1 MSRNVNLAFT
11 MCSARA
17 PGEERMELSCMAEL
31 NAKNTNIIP
40 LDEAIREIRLNV
52 AERSDVVVELREASR
67 ARIEML
73 AAELESTIKSVPSDD
88 DQFDFA
94 VSSGQNPRFFIDA
107 TAHVH
112 LGRDRMT
119 YRFVRDGRNG
129 RAIMA
134 ESRDLKI
141 VAERVTRYVAE
152 RIVERQRLLDGT
164 VIDLAKPSLHAA
176 SSNGEPATAN
186 KSMTEPVVQ
195 PSGHVSTETGAASDF
210 MLGLIWFLIGS
221 VVGAAVLYGWVTGAF
236 GGAPGA

>member
-1 MSRNVNLAFT
+1 
-11 MCSARA
+11 
-17 PGEERMELSCMAEL
+17 MAEAS
-31 NAKNTNIIP
+31 AKTSNIIP
-40 LDEAIREIRLNV
+40 LDEAIRDIRLNA

-73 AAELESTIKSVPSDD
+73 AAELEGTIKGVPSDD

-119 YRFVRDGRNG
+119 YRFVRDSRSG
-129 RAIMA
+129 RAVMA
-134 ESRDLKI
+134 ESRDLKV

-164 VIDLAKPSLHAA
+164 VIDLAKPSIHSATKA
-176 SSNGEPATAN
+176 GEDQTSGTNSA
-186 KSMTEPVVQ
+186 MTEPVVHL
-195 PSGHVSTETGAASDF
+195 PGASTNAVTTESGAGSDF

-221 VVGAAVLYGWVTGAF
+221 VAGAALLYGWVTGAF

>member
-1 MSRNVNLAFT
+1 
-11 MCSARA
+11 
-17 PGEERMELSCMAEL
+17 MAEA
-31 NAKNTNIIP
+31 NAKTSNIVP
-40 LDEAIREIRLNV
+40 LDEAIRDFRLNA

-73 AAELESTIKSVPSDD
+73 ASELESTIKAVPSDD

-119 YRFVRDGRNG
+119 YRFVRDSRSG
-129 RAIMA
+129 RAVMA
-134 ESRDLKI
+134 ESRDLKV

-164 VIDLAKPSLHAA
+164 VIDLAKPSIHAGAKAGEDIA
-176 SSNGEPATAN
+176 STAN
-186 KSMTEPVVQ
+186 PAMTEPVVQ
-195 PSGHVSTETGAASDF
+195 LPATAATEPSAGSDF

-221 VVGAAVLYGWVTGAF
+221 VAGAALLYGWVTGAF